1 MTKRKIFDIIYIE
14 KGECKNGKS
23 YLFKFKNKTFWKTV
37 EVSIGE
43 KTIEIKQYLPISE
56 KESLIDSVLQKS
68 VVRGIYNPLEVEM
81 YFNLNIIYLYT
92 NISFSESQRNDE
104 RKLYDAFE
112 SNGYIDQI
120 VQAIPDEE
128 YNYLWK
134 MTQESVE
141 NWFKYNLSAAGMFRD
156 FIELLPANA
165 QKAAD
170 IINGINTTDISNVIS
185 FAKAINNNQEF

>member
-1 MTKRKIFDIIYIE
+1 MAKITYTSLKLKPFE
-14 KGECKNGKS
+14 EVS
-23 YLFKFKNKTFWKTV
+23 R
-37 EVSIGE
+37 VSIGE
-43 KTIEIKQYLPISE
+43 KVIEVKQYLPISE

-68 VVRGIYNPLEVEM
+68 VIRGVYNPLAVEM

-104 RKLYDAFE
+104 RKLYDTFE

-120 VQAIPDEE
+120 VQVIPDEE
-128 YNYLWK
+128 YSYLWK
-134 MTQESVE
+134 MTQESIE
-141 NWFKYNLSAAGMFRD
+141 NWFKYNLSAAGIFRD

-170 IINGINTTDISNVIS
+170 IINGINTTDVSNVIN

>member
-1 MTKRKIFDIIYIE
+1 MAKVTYSSLKIKPFE
-14 KGECKNGKS
+14 
-23 YLFKFKNKTFWKTV
+23 KTV
-37 EVSIGE
+37 EISIGG

-104 RKLYDAFE
+104 RKLYDTFE

-141 NWFKYNLSAAGMFRD
+141 NWFKYNLSAAGIFRD

-170 IINGINTTDISNVIS
+170 IINGINTADVSNVIS